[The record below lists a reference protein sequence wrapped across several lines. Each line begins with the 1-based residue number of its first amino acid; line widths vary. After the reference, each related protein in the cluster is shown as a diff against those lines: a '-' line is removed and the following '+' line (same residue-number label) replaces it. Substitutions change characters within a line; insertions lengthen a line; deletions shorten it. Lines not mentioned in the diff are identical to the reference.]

1 MKTTTGLAVIAAC
14 CVATA
19 HAADTWVN
27 LFDGKSF
34 KGWNQKGGA
43 AKYRVEDGCVVGTT
57 VPNTPNSFM
66 CTDREYADFILEY
79 EFKVDPRMN
88 SGVQIRSHCFDV
100 PYQFQW
106 KEKTIK
112 VAAGRV
118 HGYQVEIDPD
128 VKRGRMWSA
137 GIYDEGRRGWLY
149 PDDGEKGARGMAFSE
164 RGRKAFKPE
173 GWNHVRVEAIGS
185 SIKTFL
191 NGKPAADLQDD
202 LTDGG
207 FIALQ
212 VHGVGKREDV
222 MEVRWRNIR
231 IQDLSRRHADVLFD
245 GKDLSAW
252 QSASGGAVGEGWKM
266 VDGTIH
272 RADKGGDI
280 FSKKEYGDFIL
291 DIEWKISEGGNSGI
305 KYRVASYGK
314 QMLGP
319 EYQVLD
325 DDKHPDG
332 QKREGRRKT
341 GGLYDFF
348 QPNEM
353 KVLNPPGHW
362 NHTRIVARGTQFQH
376 WLNGYK
382 VLQYDTTSE
391 DWKRELA
398 LSKFAKTEG
407 FNTNA
412 RGRIML
418 QDHGDEV
425 WYRDITVQELK

>member
-1 MKTTTGLAVIAAC
+1 MNTRIGISLLLSICAANLQ
-14 CVATA
+14 
-19 HAADTWVN
+19 AAEKWTQ
-27 LFDGKSF
+27 LFDGKTLN
-34 KGWNQKGGA
+34 GWTQKGGE

-57 VPNTPNSFM
+57 VPNTPNSFL

-79 EFKVDPRMN
+79 DFKVDPKMN
-88 SGVQIRSHCFDV
+88 SGVQIRSHCYDV
-100 PYQFQW
+100 PYEFKW

-137 GIYDEGRRGWLY
+137 GLYDEGRRAWLF
-149 PDDGEKGARGMAFSE
+149 PDDGEKGPHGMAFSE
-164 RGRKAFKPE
+164 QGRGIFKDND
-173 GWNHVRVEAIGS
+173 WNHVRVEAVGS
-185 SIKTFL
+185 SLKTFL

-202 LTDGG
+202 MTDGG

-212 VHGVGKREDV
+212 VHGIGKKDET

-231 IQDLSRRHADVLFD
+231 IQDLSRQGADVLFGGKNLD
-245 GKDLSAW
+245 GF
-252 QSASGGAVGEGWKM
+252 QTASGEAVSAGWE
-266 VDGTIH
+266 VQDGTIH
-272 RADKGGDI
+272 RGGKGGDI

-291 DIEWKISEGGNSGI
+291 DIEWKIAEGGNSGI
-305 KYRVASYGK
+305 KYRVTKYGK

-332 QKREGRRKT
+332 KLREGRRKT

-353 KVLNPPGHW
+353 KVLNPPGNW
-362 NHTRIVARGTQFQH
+362 NHTRIVAKGTHFQH

-382 VLQYDTTSE
+382 VLEYDTTSE
-391 DWKRELA
+391 DWKRELEG
-398 LSKFAKTEG
+398 SKFKKTEG
-407 FNTNA
+407 FNANA
-412 RGRIML
+412 TGRIML